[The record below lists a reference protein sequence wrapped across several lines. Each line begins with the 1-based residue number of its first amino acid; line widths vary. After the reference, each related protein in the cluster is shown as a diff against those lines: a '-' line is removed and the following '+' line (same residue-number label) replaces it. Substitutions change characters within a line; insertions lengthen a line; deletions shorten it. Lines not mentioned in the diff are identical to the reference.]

1 MTDISLE
8 MKNHLIFIKKITQY
22 LMLSAFCT
30 TGLFL
35 LINIFDFR
43 QYNSF
48 SIYTGIAAVAVFCF
62 TYKWWSKMNENY
74 QFYSKSYKMLSN
86 YFCKDEKT
94 QNFDQY
100 DLTNKSYL
108 FIVYTYLRLQGIL
121 LSCFCL
127 IASLALFS
135 CAGNLPL
142 EIVFAL
148 FVLVSFC
155 SLSFFYSEFL
165 LQKNGLNSDYR
176 LKKETLE
183 KMYEDLF

>member
-48 SIYTGIAAVAVFCF
+48 SVYTGIAAVAVFCF
-62 TYKWWSKMNENY
+62 TYKWWSKMSENY
-74 QFYSKSYKMLSN
+74 QFYSKGYKMLSN
-86 YFCKDEKT
+86 FFFKDEKT

-100 DLTNKSYL
+100 ELTNKSYL

-155 SLSFFYSEFL
+155 SLSFFYSEYF

-183 KMYEDLF
+183 RMYEDFF

>member
-8 MKNHLIFIKKITQY
+8 MEKHLIFIRKITQF
-22 LMLSAFCT
+22 LMLCAFCT

-35 LINIFDFR
+35 LINILDFR
-43 QYNSF
+43 HYNSL
-48 SIYTGIAAVAVFCF
+48 SVYTGIAAIAVFCF
-62 TYKWWSKMNENY
+62 TYKWWTKMSENY
-74 QFYSKSYKMLSN
+74 QFYSKSYKMLTN
-86 YFCKDEKT
+86 FFFKNEKT

-100 DLTNKSYL
+100 ELTNKSYL

-142 EIVFAL
+142 EIAFAL
-148 FVLVSFC
+148 FVLASFC
-155 SLSFFYSEFL
+155 SLSFFYSEFF
-165 LQKNGLNSDYR
+165 LQKNGLNSNYR
-176 LKKETLE
+176 LKKDTIE